1 MNRGAPR
8 AFVLAGVGI
17 AAAARLALAAGCIFD
32 RLVSPS
38 LTLTAD
44 HSSDRVEIVLAD
56 SLGALAVRSAEREL
70 RIALGC
76 EDALVDMSI
85 FFHDESELE
94 LAPTRLTVRGTAADF
109 RRRSTLKAP
118 KRRSFDDVTL
128 GDLVNAIPAEH
139 GYTGR
144 VAPQLSSLVLE
155 HVDQTAESDLHL
167 LRRLAREFDATAKAT
182 GGHLVFAPRGR
193 GRTAGSGRSM
203 PVVDLDPTKV
213 TSARYTIRDRP
224 KYGSVIASYQD
235 LEEGKL
241 VHVTAGS
248 GSPAFHFREPRATK
262 AEAKADAAA
271 CLAKFE
277 RQTLGLE
284 LTLPGEPRLT
294 VKTIVAMRD
303 WPRVGTTR
311 CAAARVVHALSK
323 SRGYTPSVTADN
335 LVDR

>member
-1 MNRGAPR
+1 MRPAYR
-8 AFVLAGVGI
+8 IDAGGEDVTS
-17 AAAARLALAAGCIFD
+17 RLRD
-32 RLVSPS
+32 RLVSLS

-44 HSSDRVEIVLAD
+44 RSSDRVEIVLAD
-56 SLGALAVRSAEREL
+56 SLGALAVPSAEREL
-70 RIALGC
+70 RIALGY
-76 EDALVDMSI
+76 EDALVDMGI
-85 FFHDESELE
+85 YFHDESELE

-128 GDLVNAIPAEH
+128 GDLVNSIAAEH

-144 VAPQLSSLVLE
+144 VAPQLSGLVLE

-182 GGHLVFAPRGR
+182 GGHLVFAPRGS

-203 PVVDLDPTKV
+203 PVVDLDAAKV
-213 TSARYTIRDRP
+213 TSARYTVRGRP

-235 LEEGKL
+235 LEEGEL

-248 GSPAFHFREPRATK
+248 GSPAFHIREPRATK
-262 AEAKADAAA
+262 TEAEADAAA
-271 CLAKFE
+271 RLAKFE

-294 VKTIVAMRD
+294 AETVIDMQG
-303 WPRVGTTR
+303 WPQAGTTR
-311 CAAARVVHALSK
+311 WAASRVVHAFSK
-323 SRGYTPSVTADN
+323 SRGYTTTVTADN